1 MFKVEKTKR
10 ANVKMMIRVTDDL
23 YNEIKQVAEEEGVSM
38 NNLIISAIKYA
49 FSHRERKD
57 NK

>member
-23 YNEIKQVAEEEGVSM
+23 YNEIKQVAKEEGVSM

-49 FSHRERKD
+49 FSHRK
-57 NK
+57 